1 MAIDGGVT
9 RGDWQLNGQI
19 TAGQQARAAANGN
32 EAKWTGVSGFVGF
45 KVVPR
50 LQLMARADYI
60 WNRDN
65 GGGTY
70 YYPGGD
76 TTIGLG
82 PKRTDSAGNYDQDSD
97 TTYATTGANLARLT
111 FGTNYQINANTQW
124 KTEYRLDLSDGYNF
138 LDYDGTTYRKDKTTI
153 STALMLSF

>member
-1 MAIDGGVT
+1 MAIDGGIT
-9 RGDWQLNGQI
+9 RGDWQYNGQL
-19 TAGQQARAAANGN
+19 TAGQQARAAANGGDAN
-32 EAKWTGVSGFVGF
+32 WTGVSGFTSY
-45 KVVPR
+45 KIVPR
-50 LQLMARADYI
+50 LQLMGRADYI
-60 WNRDN
+60 WNRTN

-70 YYPGGD
+70 VVNGGSN
-76 TTIGLG
+76 TSGLG
-82 PKRTDSAGNYDQDSD
+82 PKGLNSAGEIDYDAD
-97 TTYATTGANLARLT
+97 TGYATTGANLARLT